1 MTPEQ
6 FIAKWRASE
15 LSERAAAQ
23 SHFNDLCALLDVPAP
38 AEADSRGADYTF
50 EKSVTKPGG
59 RKGRADVWK
68 RGCFAWEYKGHAR
81 NLTQA
86 YSQLKEYADALDNPP
101 LLIVSDMK
109 EIRIHTNW
117 TNTVAEIIVIDIA
130 DLTSVEAR
138 RKLVWAFTD
147 PEKLKPTRGRNEVT
161 AEAAERIGAL
171 AAKLSRKYD
180 PRRVAH
186 FLNKLVFSMFAEDIG
201 LLPSRLFAELIEE
214 SVKDANEFVP
224 LLTSLFGAMRT
235 EGGRFGK
242 HRIHWFNGGL
252 FDDDDVLPLGSLE
265 IRDLAAAAR
274 LDWGHIEPAI
284 FGTLFEK
291 GLDPEKRK
299 EMAGLFDTGANGK
312 ESGAKKGARAPKRA
326 HGIDDRG
333 VGIHYT
339 DPSTIMKIVEP
350 VVLRP
355 LEAEWSALKT
365 AMAELAAKAKRA
377 TTDSQRTRLID
388 ERRKFYWD
396 FRQRLG
402 ALRVLD
408 PACGSG
414 NFLYLSLRHLKDFDA
429 RVVDEA
435 RALGGLPGDK
445 QRVGPEAVK
454 GIEINPYA
462 AELARVTIWIGELQ
476 WQMEKGCKID
486 RRPILGTLKA
496 IECRDALLNDDGSE
510 TEWPA
515 ADCIVGNPPFLGGKR
530 LISALG
536 EDYVARIFDAYDG
549 RVPRE
554 ADLVCY
560 WFEKA
565 RGALEAG
572 STKYAGLVATNS
584 IRGGANRRV
593 LQRIKDDGFVIYEA
607 WSDEPWVIEGAA
619 VRVSLV
625 AIATPGDAPAK
636 THLNGSIVGEI
647 FTDLTAGRAASAIDV
662 TTAKQLPENS
672 GIAFMATTK
681 GGAFDVKESLAHR
694 WIGMPLNPNG
704 RPNSDVV
711 RPWANGMDITRRPAN
726 KWIVDFGTDMS
737 AAEAALYEAPFAY
750 VQQKVRPERNKNRRE
765 AYRKYWWRF
774 VEPRP
779 RMRQALAGLTRF
791 IGTPTVAK
799 HRLFVWMPSG
809 LCPDHQLI
817 AIARND
823 DTTFGILHSRFHEI
837 WALRLGTSL
846 EDRPRY
852 TPSTT
857 FETFPFP
864 AGLTPDIP
872 AKDYANDPR
881 AKRIAEAVRR
891 LNELRENWLNP
902 PDLVKRE
909 PEVVPGFP
917 DRILPRTD
925 KAAAEL
931 KKRTLTNL
939 YNQRPA
945 WLANAHRELD
955 EAVAAAYGWP
965 AGLSDDDIL
974 ARLLMLN
981 QKRAGAEPAR
991 RDTAPPAQGKTG

>member
-23 SHFNDLCALLDVPAP
+23 SHFNDLCALLEVPAP

-68 RGCFAWEYKGHAR
+68 RGCFAWEYKGDAR

-86 YSQLKEYADALDNPP
+86 YSQLKDYADALDNPP

-130 DLTSVEAR
+130 DLTGVEAR
-138 RKLVWAFTD
+138 RKLTWAFTD

-201 LLPSRLFAELIEE
+201 LLPERLFAELIEE

-224 LLTSLFGAMRT
+224 LLTSLFGAMRQ

-242 HRIHWFNGGL
+242 HKIHWFNGGL

-299 EMAGLFDTGANGK
+299 EMAGLFDAGANGK
-312 ESGAKKGARAPKRA
+312 DGGAKKGAKAPKKA
-326 HGIDDRG
+326 HAIDDRG

-339 DPSTIMKIVEP
+339 DPATIMKIVEP

-355 LEAEWSALKT
+355 LEAEWSALKA

-377 TTDSQRTRLID
+377 KSESQRTRLTD
-388 ERRKFYWD
+388 QRRKLYWD

-429 RVVDEA
+429 RVVEEA
-435 RALGGLPGDK
+435 QGLGGLPGDK
-445 QRVGPEAVK
+445 QRIGPEAVK

-476 WQMEKGCKID
+476 WQMEKGYKID

-510 TEWPA
+510 AEWPA
-515 ADCIVGNPPFLGGKR
+515 ADCIVGNPPFLGAKKMYASLGSAYVER
-530 LISALG
+530 LRHVF
-536 EDYVARIFDAYDG
+536 EG
-549 RVPRE
+549 RLPGFT
-554 ADLVCY
+554 DLVTY

-565 RGALEAG
+565 RGLLATGA
-572 STKYAGLVATNS
+572 TQRVGLVATNS
-584 IRGGANRRV
+584 IRQGTNLALMRRIV
-593 LQRIKDDGFVIYEA
+593 EGSHIFEA
-607 WSDEPWVIEGAA
+607 WSDEPWVLEGAA
-619 VRVSLV
+619 VRVSIICFEQKKLRSSV
-625 AIATPGDAPAK
+625 RLNGRQMEAISPALEAVTKTRLGDVTSASRLSENKNVAFLGVQKTGPFEISGAIAREWLA
-636 THLNGSIVGEI
+636 L
-647 FTDLTAGRAASAIDV
+647 AG
-662 TTAKQLPENS
+662 
-672 GIAFMATTK
+672 
-681 GGAFDVKESLAHR
+681 
-694 WIGMPLNPNG
+694 NPNKQ
-704 RPNSDVV
+704 PNSDVL
-711 RPWANGMDITRRPAN
+711 RPYWNGIDVTRRPRDM
-726 KWIVDFGTDMS
+726 WIVDFGVSMS
-737 AAEAALYEAPFAY
+737 EADASQYERPFEYLVKHVKPTRKGKREERANLEWWIHY
-750 VQQKVRPERNKNRRE
+750 WPRPEMRR
-765 AYRKYWWRF
+765 AISRLHRYI
-774 VEPRP
+774 V
-779 RMRQALAGLTRF
+779 
-791 IGTPTVAK
+791 TPEVSK
-799 HRLFVWMPSG
+799 HRIFVWLSLPV
-809 LCPDHQLI
+809 LPDKNLVVV
-817 AIARND
+817 ARDD
-823 DTTFGILHSRFHEI
+823 DTTSGVLHSKHHAL

-846 EDRPRY
+846 GETPRY
-852 TPSTT
+852 TSSTT

-872 AKDYANDPR
+872 AKDYADDPR
-881 AKRIAEAVRR
+881 ARRIAEAARR

-955 EAVAAAYGWP
+955 QAVAAAYGWP
-965 AGLSDDDIL
+965 ADLSDDDIL
-974 ARLLMLN
+974 ARLLKLN
-981 QKRAGAEPAR
+981 QERAMAEKSAR
-991 RDTAPPAQGKTG
+991 

>member
-23 SHFNDLCALLDVPAP
+23 SHFNDLCALLEVPAP

-68 RGCFAWEYKGHAR
+68 RGCFAWEYKGDAR

-86 YSQLKEYADALDNPP
+86 YSQLKDYADALDNPP

-117 TNTVAEIIVIDIA
+117 TNTVAEIIVIDVA
-130 DLTSVEAR
+130 DLTGVEAR
-138 RKLVWAFTD
+138 RKLTWAFTD

-201 LLPSRLFAELIEE
+201 LLPERLFAELIEE

-224 LLTSLFGAMRT
+224 LLTSLFGAMRQ

-242 HRIHWFNGGL
+242 HKIHWFNGGL

-299 EMAGLFDTGANGK
+299 EMAGLFDAGANGK
-312 ESGAKKGARAPKRA
+312 DGGAKKGAKAPKKA
-326 HGIDDRG
+326 HAIDDRG

-339 DPSTIMKIVEP
+339 DPATIMKIVEP

-355 LEAEWSALKT
+355 LEAEWSALKA

-377 TTDSQRTRLID
+377 KNESQRTRLTD
-388 ERRKFYWD
+388 QRRKLYWD

-429 RVVDEA
+429 RVVEEA
-435 RALGGLPGDK
+435 QGLGGLPGDK
-445 QRVGPEAVK
+445 QRIGPEAVK

-476 WQMEKGCKID
+476 WQMEKGYKID

-510 TEWPA
+510 AEWPA
-515 ADCIVGNPPFLGGKR
+515 ADCIVGNPPFLGDKAMIR
-530 LISALG
+530 TLG
-536 EDYVARIFDAYDG
+536 EDYVTRLRNRYEG
-549 RVPRE
+549 RVPRG

-565 RGALEAG
+565 RAVIEAG
-572 STKYAGLVATNS
+572 QTKHTGLVATNS

-593 LQRIKDDGFVIYEA
+593 LDRIAGNLAIYDA
-607 WSDEPWVIEGAA
+607 WPDEDWVLGSAA

-625 AIATPGDAPAK
+625 SFAPPEQPVAK
-636 THLNGSIVGEI
+636 SKFLNGRMVPRINS
-647 FTDLTAGRAASAIDV
+647 DLTSGTALTAAQPLAENAGVAFNGV
-662 TTAKQLPENS
+662 QKTGPFEVS
-672 GIAFMATTK
+672 G
-681 GGAFDVKESLAHR
+681 DLAR
-694 WIGMPLNPNG
+694 SWLKLPLNPNG
-704 RPNSDVV
+704 QPNNLVLHPYWNGIDAV
-711 RPWANGMDITRRPAN
+711 RRSRDS
-726 KWIVDFGTDMS
+726 WIVDFGWTMS
-737 AAEAALYEAPFAY
+737 ESECAKFEAPFEHLRR
-750 VQQKVRPERNKNRRE
+750 VVKPIRSENKLEPLREFWWRHWRPRPE
-765 AYRKYWWRF
+765 
-774 VEPRP
+774 
-779 RMRQALAGLTRF
+779 MRAVVFRLSRY
-791 IGTPTVAK
+791 IVTPEVSK
-799 HRLFVWMPSG
+799 HRLFVWLPIVVG
-809 LCPDHQLI
+809 ADKNLVV
-817 AIARND
+817 IARD
-823 DTTFGILHSRFHEI
+823 DDIAFGILHSRFHEL

-857 FETFPFP
+857 FDTFPFP
-864 AGLTPDIP
+864 AGLTPNIP

-881 AKRIAEAVRR
+881 ARRIAEAARR

-917 DRILPRTD
+917 DRIQPRTD

-939 YNQRPA
+939 YNQRPT

-955 EAVAAAYGWP
+955 QAVAAAYGWP
-965 AGLSDDDIL
+965 ADLPDDDVL
-974 ARLLMLN
+974 ARLLKLN
-981 QKRAGAEPAR
+981 QERAMAEKKQDQR
-991 RDTAPPAQGKTG
+991 GT